1 MVEELADDHPI
12 SRQHNRGALIDADEF
27 DRRRLVSAVAHLLER
42 NVPSLSS
49 MVFGV
54 EGPWGCGK
62 TSFKNM
68 VIEQIEND
76 WVTANRQSGDKFPY
90 PVIVDFNP
98 WMFSNA
104 ENVTEM
110 LFATIAQKLDGETG
124 ELESQRRER
133 RQRSKDAIG
142 KASDKVSSVA
152 EAGGKAADL
161 IGSPIAV
168 GLHLASIGFGVLSQK
183 MKPDPKEPL
192 SLKQAHDKLV
202 ESLKMKEHDFR
213 LYVFI
218 DEIDRLDDQGIIDI
232 FKSLK
237 AVGDLPR
244 TVYIPIYD
252 RRIVTKALGQ
262 ASRFSGEDYLGKI
275 VQMPI
280 PMPAVPFRP
289 ATDSVLERCGLT
301 NLDDNDSKL
310 CEHTLSIY
318 IMNKRDANRLCNA
331 YILRHA
337 VLGDETNPADL
348 FAITAIQLFHPS
360 LASWMQMAKKMLVDR
375 EDFQRN
381 SLTADFVSLGEE
393 TSSGKL
399 DEEKR
404 LLQKLF
410 PKRKHAEDAEI
421 SSETENPESRKIR
434 FWQHFDMYFTLTPE
448 FGPVLPRKDL
458 MQWLDG
464 QYVLDMSDADFMKG
478 PHSQLQWMLKTEPT
492 HSNMEKDPANVRKL
506 LDAYRIHYPII
517 SDDSTSQRSVR
528 DEIDGVIAKLL
539 ECANKETVVDYGN
552 TLMETAKNTRAP
564 EELCC
569 AIIQIIR
576 FVKLVEGDN
585 SDSQIAT
592 AIMSNSSLRM
602 DLTLSVLPLMEHCLQ
617 KSVGFSKCNSH
628 DIAELL
634 RTWSQWDPK
643 RYEQTMQAWETDPL
657 PWKYLAMIMAY
668 VYSYVNDHIIVD
680 AVSMPQEAIQSDRAG
695 HSGEYPDELV
705 ARLKPDLLKT
715 LIDEALHS
723 GSIPAD
729 WTRNQFVKLIALDQW
744 AKVTLQRNLPIKNPL
759 ASQNVIWDSQDTVW
773 VENLLLDN
781 EQKPVVVVRVDAA
794 SDVIAELERKQR
806 NSYY

>member
-360 LASWMQMAKKMLVDR
+360 LAQWIQVSKKVLA
-375 EDFQRN
+375 ESEGFQLN
-381 SLTADFVSLGEE
+381 HLTQYFLATVEK
-393 TSSGKL
+393 TVPGKL
-399 DEEKR
+399 DEESQ
-404 LLQKLF
+404 LLQELF
-410 PKRKHAEDAEI
+410 PEKGHTEDAEI
-421 SSETENPESRKIR
+421 SSETENPESRRVK
-434 FWQHFDMYFTLTPE
+434 FWQHFDMYFTLTSE

-464 QYVLDMSDADFMKG
+464 QYVLDVSDADFMKG
-478 PHSQLQWMLKTEPT
+478 PHSQLQWILKTEPT
-492 HSNMEKDPANVRKL
+492 HSNMEKDPANV
-506 LDAYRIHYPII
+506 
-517 SDDSTSQRSVR
+517 
-528 DEIDGVIAKLL
+528 
-539 ECANKETVVDYGN
+539 
-552 TLMETAKNTRAP
+552 
-564 EELCC
+564 
-569 AIIQIIR
+569 
-576 FVKLVEGDN
+576 
-585 SDSQIAT
+585 
-592 AIMSNSSLRM
+592 
-602 DLTLSVLPLMEHCLQ
+602 
-617 KSVGFSKCNSH
+617 
-628 DIAELL
+628 
-634 RTWSQWDPK
+634 
-643 RYEQTMQAWETDPL
+643 
-657 PWKYLAMIMAY
+657 
-668 VYSYVNDHIIVD
+668 
-680 AVSMPQEAIQSDRAG
+680 
-695 HSGEYPDELV
+695 
-705 ARLKPDLLKT
+705 
-715 LIDEALHS
+715 
-723 GSIPAD
+723 
-729 WTRNQFVKLIALDQW
+729 
-744 AKVTLQRNLPIKNPL
+744 
-759 ASQNVIWDSQDTVW
+759 
-773 VENLLLDN
+773 
-781 EQKPVVVVRVDAA
+781 
-794 SDVIAELERKQR
+794 
-806 NSYY
+806 

>member
-1 MVEELADDHPI
+1 MIEKLADDQPI
-12 SRQHNRGALIDADEF
+12 SRQHNSGALIDADEF
-27 DRRRLVSAVAHLLER
+27 GRRRLVTAVAHLLER
-42 NVPSLSS
+42 NVPPLSS

-54 EGPWGCGK
+54 EGPWGFGK

-68 VIEQIEND
+68 VVEQIEND
-76 WVTANRQSGDKFPY
+76 WVKANQQSGNKLPY

-133 RQRSKDAIG
+133 HQRSKDAIG
-142 KASDKVSSVA
+142 KTSDKVSSVA
-152 EAGGKAADL
+152 ELGGKAADL

-168 GLHLASIGFGVLSQK
+168 GLHLASIGFGVLSQNL
-183 MKPDPKEPL
+183 KPDPKEPL

-202 ESLKMKEHDFR
+202 ESLKMKDHDFR

-252 RRIVTKALGQ
+252 RRIITKALGQ
-262 ASRFSGEDYLGKI
+262 ASRFSGEDYLSKI

-289 ATDSVLERCGLT
+289 ATDGVLERCELT

-310 CEHTLSIY
+310 CEYTLSIY

-337 VLGDETNPADL
+337 ALGDETNPADL

-360 LASWMQMAKKMLVDR
+360 LALWMQAAKKMLVER

-381 SLTADFVSLGEE
+381 PLAMDFASLGGE

-421 SSETENPESRKIR
+421 PIETENPESRKIR

-448 FGPVLPRKDL
+448 FGPVPPR
-458 MQWLDG
+458 
-464 QYVLDMSDADFMKG
+464 
-478 PHSQLQWMLKTEPT
+478 
-492 HSNMEKDPANVRKL
+492 
-506 LDAYRIHYPII
+506 
-517 SDDSTSQRSVR
+517 
-528 DEIDGVIAKLL
+528 
-539 ECANKETVVDYGN
+539 
-552 TLMETAKNTRAP
+552 
-564 EELCC
+564 
-569 AIIQIIR
+569 
-576 FVKLVEGDN
+576 
-585 SDSQIAT
+585 
-592 AIMSNSSLRM
+592 
-602 DLTLSVLPLMEHCLQ
+602 
-617 KSVGFSKCNSH
+617 
-628 DIAELL
+628 
-634 RTWSQWDPK
+634 
-643 RYEQTMQAWETDPL
+643 
-657 PWKYLAMIMAY
+657 
-668 VYSYVNDHIIVD
+668 
-680 AVSMPQEAIQSDRAG
+680 
-695 HSGEYPDELV
+695 
-705 ARLKPDLLKT
+705 
-715 LIDEALHS
+715 
-723 GSIPAD
+723 
-729 WTRNQFVKLIALDQW
+729 
-744 AKVTLQRNLPIKNPL
+744 
-759 ASQNVIWDSQDTVW
+759 
-773 VENLLLDN
+773 EN
-781 EQKPVVVVRVDAA
+781 
-794 SDVIAELERKQR
+794 
-806 NSYY
+806 